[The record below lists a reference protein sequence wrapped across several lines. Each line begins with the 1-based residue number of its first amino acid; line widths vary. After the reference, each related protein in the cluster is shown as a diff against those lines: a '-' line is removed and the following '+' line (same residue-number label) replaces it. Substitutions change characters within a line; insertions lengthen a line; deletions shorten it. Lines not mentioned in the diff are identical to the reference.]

1 MLLMAGAAR
10 RGYAG
15 PVTSP
20 ATDPRSVSDL
30 LDAALQADDDA
41 AWDAVAALHWRGSK
55 EVLDRAV
62 AFTRSTDPALR
73 GRGADILGQL
83 GIPARTFP
91 NECFSAVLP
100 LLGDEVEA
108 VVRDAVYA
116 LHHIDGTRA
125 SVHIIPFAGHAN
137 DDIRHAVAFGLGAV
151 DAPEAHK
158 ALVTLMQDRDAD
170 VRNWATFGIGQQSD
184 ADTDQIRAALAS
196 ALSDDD
202 DDVRYEGVIGLAR
215 RRDTRAVPYLK
226 LMLHEDPDDILAQAA
241 AARLLGL
248 GEGEQ
253 VATAHLLGA
262 LQRLQRWRG
271 GCKPPSNE

>member
-1 MLLMAGAAR
+1 MAGALC

-15 PVTSP
+15 PVISP
-20 ATDPRSVSDL
+20 ATDPRSASDL
-30 LDAALQADDDA
+30 LDAALQADDNA
-41 AWDAVAALHWRGSK
+41 AWNAVAALHWRGSK

-62 AFTRSTDPALR
+62 TFTRSPDPALR
-73 GRGADILGQL
+73 GRGANILGQL
-83 GIPARTFP
+83 GVPKRTFP
-91 NECFSAVLP
+91 EECFSAVLP
-100 LLGDEVEA
+100 LLGDNVES

-116 LHHIDGTRA
+116 LQHIDGTRA

-158 ALVTLMQDRDAD
+158 ALLTLMQDRNPD

-215 RRDTRAVPYLK
+215 RRDARAVPYLK
-226 LMLHEDPDDILAQAA
+226 LMLQDDPDDGLAQAA

-271 GCKPPSNE
+271 RRTPPLNK